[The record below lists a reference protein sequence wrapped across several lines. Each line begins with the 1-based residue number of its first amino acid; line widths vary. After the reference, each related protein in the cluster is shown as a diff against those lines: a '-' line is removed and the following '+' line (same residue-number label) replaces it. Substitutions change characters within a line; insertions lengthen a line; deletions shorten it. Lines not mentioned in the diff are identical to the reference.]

1 MATPLRKMPAD
12 EDPETAAWRADP
24 FRYGSRWKRVR
35 LPDGKVIDQEIPLT
49 PEDLLDPQPGDEVPQ
64 SGPHAQVV
72 NTLYDLLQRHFKPDP
87 DVLVL
92 FDMKILWGIP
102 GLSQPSPDVAVVRGV
117 RDKKKARSTFK
128 IAEEGVL
135 PCLTIE
141 VVSYSDAEVYQND
154 HAHKVELYQRV
165 GIPEYLIVDP
175 PPEPA
180 KDPAVLT
187 GYRLAADGRYRRIV
201 PDSQGRILSETTN
214 LLFGP
219 SEDGCMVRVYDAGTG
234 ELLLISSEVDDARKA
249 AEERALREAEARRA
263 AEEARRAAEERAIQE
278 AEARRAAEEAGKAAE
293 ERAIREAEARRAA
306 EAENA
311 RLRAEIEGLKNR

>member
-1 MATPLRKMPAD
+1 MPAD

-24 FRYGSRWKRVR
+24 FRYGSRWTRVR
-35 LPDGKVIDQEIPLT
+35 LPDGQVIDKEIPLT
-49 PEDLLDPQPGDEVPQ
+49 PEDLLDPQLGDEVPQ
-64 SGPHAQVV
+64 SGPHAQVATML
-72 NTLYDLLQRHFKPDP
+72 NDLLQRHFEPDP

-102 GLSQPSPDVAVVRGV
+102 GLSEPSPDVAVVRGV

-141 VVSYSDAEVYQND
+141 VVSYSDAEIYQND
-154 HAHKVELYQRV
+154 HDTKVELYQRV

-180 KDPAVLT
+180 KDPAMLT

-219 SEDGCMVRVYDAGTG
+219 SEDGYMVQVYDARTG
-234 ELLLISSEVDDARKA
+234 KRLLISSELEA
-249 AEERALREAEARRA
+249 AYNA

-278 AEARRAAEEAGKAAE
+278 AEARRAAEERAIQEAETRRAAEEAGKAAE

-311 RLRAEIEGLKNR
+311 RLRAEVERLKDR